1 MKRCYAGFKSQTA
14 ALSGKRVLDANAI
27 ASVVVKKD
35 AAKSKKG
42 CSYALEIP
50 CVHARNCAGLFE
62 RHGVEYLGIS
72 EE

>member
-14 ALSGKRVLDANAI
+14 ALRGKRVLDANAI

-35 AAKSKKG
+35 TAKSRKG

-50 CVHARNCAGLFE
+50 CSHAGSCERLFE
-62 RHGVEYLGIS
+62 RYGVEYLGLD